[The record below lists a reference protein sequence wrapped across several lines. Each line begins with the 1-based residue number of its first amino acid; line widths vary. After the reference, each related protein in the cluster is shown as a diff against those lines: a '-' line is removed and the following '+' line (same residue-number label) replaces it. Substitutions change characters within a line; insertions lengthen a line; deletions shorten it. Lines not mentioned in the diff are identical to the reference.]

1 MKKTG
6 EGGMQ
11 FKVISLS
18 DPYYRDELMLRWEAI
33 EKPKGLPPGSE
44 RLREERE
51 GFHFVAIEK
60 KQLVGCIVCHPQSAS
75 EGKIFHLAFSEEYK
89 GRPFSRQMLGALE
102 EFLMDKG
109 ISHLYVEAGPEMK
122 DFYAHL
128 GFQVEEEPFEHYGS
142 FFQKMGK
149 TLLASA

>member
-1 MKKTG
+1 M

-11 FKVISLS
+11 FKIISLS

-33 EKPKGLPPGSE
+33 EKPRGLPPGSE
-44 RLREERE
+44 RCDEEKNSI
-51 GFHFVAIEK
+51 HLVAIEK
-60 KQLVGCIVCHPQSAS
+60 KQLVGCIVCQPQSET

-89 GRPFSRQMLGALE
+89 GKPFSRQMLSALE
-102 EFLMDKG
+102 EFLMHRG
-109 ISHLYVEAGPEMK
+109 ISHLYVVAGMEMK
-122 DFYAHL
+122 EFYSHL
-128 GFQVEEEPFEHYGS
+128 GFMVEEEPFELFGS